1 MSKKTK
7 GDSIMK
13 VKIIMKSGKE
23 EKFYTAIASIDNGSI
38 KIFNGMNWEQHFL
51 LETIKEIVITD

>member
-1 MSKKTK
+1 
-7 GDSIMK
+7 MK
-13 VKIIMKSGKE
+13 FKIIMKSGKE